1 MAFTRF
7 HDDPCRIKK
16 QLQESTDIGR
26 WILNV
31 PGQGSKP
38 DYMNDPHI
46 RLQKWG
52 GNLRTNVVNIDS
64 DLKGLTRELTRD
76 CIEKNDYHIN
86 QVSNRTVSYPENNT
100 STEQSR
106 AIMPAWTARDLEQ
119 TQWGILPLDPQ
130 ENVCFPFE
138 QNLNT
143 RLTQKDN
150 FIAKTPCV
158 GVTPNQPLYSQYF
171 SGPKKHNNKS
181 CLGTNNCGKGV

>member
-16 QLQESTDIGR
+16 QMQESTDVGR

-38 DYMNDPHI
+38 YYMDDPHI
-46 RLQKWG
+46 RMQQWG
-52 GNLRTNVVNIDS
+52 ANLRTNSVNIDS
-64 DLKGLTRELTRD
+64 DLRGLTRKQNRD
-76 CIEKNDYHIN
+76 CIGQNDY
-86 QVSNRTVSYPENNT
+86 QLTSVPSSNVDYPESNAT
-100 STEQSR
+100 TEQSR

-130 ENVCFPFE
+130 ENVCIPFQ

-143 RLTQKDN
+143 RIIQKDG
-150 FIAKTPCV
+150 FVAKPPCV
-158 GVTPNQPLYSQYF
+158 GVTPNNPLYSRSF
-171 SGPKKHNNKS
+171 TNAGKTTGGNCFK
-181 CLGTNNCGKGV
+181 TNNCESTI